1 MTKFEPELKA
11 LYDHITSK
19 ASYLKG
25 QVPEWDTCASRIA
38 SAHAPSRFLRILLR
52 YVPTSCAVLQLLS
65 LVELVWQNILASAAK
80 GERQQTKKMTV
91 TLGDLTK

>member
-1 MTKFEPELKA
+1 M
-11 LYDHITSK
+11 
-19 ASYLKG
+19 
-25 QVPEWDTCASRIA
+25 
-38 SAHAPSRFLRILLR
+38 APS
-52 YVPTSCAVLQLLS
+52 AVLRLLS